1 MKFLIFEIM
10 IILFYLFFDL
20 NHDRPAWIFFF
31 LKLYVKTK
39 LGRKFKR
46 NRYLGDVLFFLFC
59 LGDLAVGKFGPH
71 PVGGYGCQGG
81 QSFKVGGKGS

>member
-1 MKFLIFEIM
+1 M

-20 NHDRPAWIFFF
+20 NHGRPAWIIFF

-39 LGRKFKR
+39 LGRNFKR
-46 NRYLGDVLFFLFC
+46 NRYLGGCTFFFLFC

-71 PVGGYGCQGG
+71 PVDGYGCQGSKWEVRVAIG
-81 QSFKVGGKGS
+81 PR

>member
-1 MKFLIFEIM
+1 M

-20 NHDRPAWIFFF
+20 NHGRTAWIFFF

-46 NRYLGDVLFFLFC
+46 NRYLGGCTFFFLFC

-71 PVGGYGCQGG
+71 PVGVRGVNRSKWEVRVASGPR
-81 QSFKVGGKGS
+81 